1 MVLGFFAFITK
12 VIVKVIISIF
22 ICVFDKKKKYA
33 RTEVLF
39 FFFVNLDLG
48 EMSLYELFQYKIF
61 MIL

>member
-22 ICVFDKKKKYA
+22 ICVFDKKKYA
-33 RTEVLF
+33 GTEELF

-61 MIL
+61 TIL